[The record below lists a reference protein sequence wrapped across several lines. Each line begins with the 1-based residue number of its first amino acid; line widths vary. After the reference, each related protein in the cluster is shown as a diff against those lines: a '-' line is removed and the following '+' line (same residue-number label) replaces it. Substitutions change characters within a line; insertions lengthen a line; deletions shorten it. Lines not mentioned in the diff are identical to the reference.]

1 MKTKILISQPGG
13 AYVTRSVTDYSQEK
27 GVRASGLKLAIAA
40 ALVLLLAAPIGLR
53 LWRRSSVAANPTWT
67 FVQSAYTGGCSG
79 TTCAVPL
86 AATTPG
92 SVLVAGTL
100 DLNAAEHTISSV
112 TGGGG
117 TWTLCPESG
126 CLVTESP
133 QFSLD
138 MAYNITGTGSAES
151 VTVTLNSADSSW
163 TAIVDEWK
171 CTANCGT
178 IALDQIVSSKYTSTS
193 CSTGCLGAGFKGLT
207 GKSDLI
213 VSLVDRTQAA
223 GTPSSP
229 YVYDTTA
236 GLWIAYAPNIKAGTA
251 PTLPLEVAGPFAATG
266 LAFK

>member
-13 AYVTRSVTDYSQEK
+13 AYVIRSATTYSQDK
-27 GVRASGLKLAIAA
+27 GVRARGLKLAIAA
-40 ALVLLLAAPIGLR
+40 ALLLLLAAPIGL
-53 LWRRSSVAANPTWT
+53 LFWRRSSMAASHTWT
-67 FVQSAYTGGCSG
+67 YVQSAYTGGCSG

-86 AATTPG
+86 AATTAG

-100 DLNAAEHTISSV
+100 DLNAAGYTISSV

-117 TWTLCPESG
+117 TWTLCPASG

-138 MAYNITGTGSAES
+138 MAYNITGTGGATS
-151 VTVTLNSADSSW
+151 VTVTLSSTDSSW

-171 CTANCGT
+171 CTANCGA
-178 IALDQIVSSKYTSTS
+178 IALDQIVSNKYTSTS
-193 CSTGCLGAGFKGLT
+193 CSTGCLGAGFRGLT

-236 GLWIAYAPNIKAGTA
+236 GLWIAYAPNITSGTA
-251 PTLPLEVAGPFAATG
+251 PTLPLKVAGPFAATG